1 MSTESI
7 FMVLRGGSESDLL
20 SYLQNEVGSAFF
32 SENERAPLDLVMRI
46 YDLSQ
51 EVEYAE
57 TFLSENDTVG
67 GSWLDS
73 SDGRGFNVYLSLH
86 YLSDSLVSTF
96 VFHFID
102 RLAFRISRDLCADT
116 AVFFNQNLPFRVYSS
131 GKCISD
137 FSEENKF
144 LLEGSSWP
152 N

>member
-7 FMVLRGGSESDLL
+7 FMVLKGCSESDLL
-20 SYLQNEVGSAFF
+20 SYLQNEVGDAFF

-46 YDLSQ
+46 YDLTQ
-51 EVEYAE
+51 EAEYVG
-57 TFLSENDTVG
+57 TFLSENDIVG
-67 GSWLDS
+67 DSWLDS
-73 SDGRGFNVYLSLH
+73 SDGRGFNIYLSLN

-102 RLAFRISRDLCADT
+102 RLAFRISRDLCADV
-116 AVFFNQNLPFRVYSS
+116 AVFFDQNLPFRVYSNGES
-131 GKCISD
+131 ISD
-137 FSEENKF
+137 FSEENKL